1 MTRPAEYRVPL
12 TEARGHLYISNSH
25 SWNRATG
32 GQGHTVNLGPGR
44 IPGEQ
49 RHTVTVTR
57 PAPVDVD
64 PAVTA
69 VIGLAPPVLI
79 TVADVERELRRPSR
93 TDPPVFRALVAAIGW
108 PVVDLPKPRVID
120 GEATSIPTAE
130 LMEVGSHA

>member
-25 SWNRATG
+25 SWNRTTG

-44 IPGEQ
+44 IPGHQ
-49 RHTVTVTR
+49 RCTVTVTR

-64 PAVTA
+64 PADTA
-69 VIGLAPPVLI
+69 VIGLASPKLI

-93 TDPPVFRALVAAIGW
+93 TDPPMFLHVVAAIGW

-120 GEATSIPTAE
+120 GEVVASCTTGGVS
-130 LMEVGSHA
+130 